1 MSFGFALPTDS
12 LERATMLQNLLVAR
26 ATGDMTASTHDYEQ
40 LRRDFIAD
48 PEIKP
53 LLPPFVRTCRTLD
66 VFWPVIKKQAGTYAE
81 RRQIIGEAS
90 HTAYGTS

>member
-1 MSFGFALPTDS
+1 M
-12 LERATMLQNLLVAR
+12 LENLLVAR

-48 PEIKP
+48 PEIKA
-53 LLPPFVRTCRTLD
+53 LLSPFVRTCRTLD
-66 VFWPVIKKQAGTYAE
+66 VFWPFIKKQAATYTE
-81 RRQIIGEAS
+81 RRQIIG